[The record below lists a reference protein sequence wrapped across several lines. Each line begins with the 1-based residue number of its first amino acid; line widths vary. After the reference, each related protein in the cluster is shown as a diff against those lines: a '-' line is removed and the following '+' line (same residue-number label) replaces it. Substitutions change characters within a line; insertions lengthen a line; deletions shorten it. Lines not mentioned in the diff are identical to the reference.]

1 MCEKRAEPCSN
12 TKERVMA
19 GRPWS
24 TKEREEPAEE
34 VGAEPAAAE
43 QAGSGPVAQEK
54 VLSPLEAALLERDEQ
69 IAAHQRTAADF
80 ANFRRRTAE
89 EREREAGLASE
100 ALLLKTLAIV
110 DDLDRAL
117 ASLPEGLKSEPW
129 VEGIAAI
136 HRKLLAVMESEA
148 ARPYESVGQPFD
160 PREHEAVAQVPSSG
174 KPPGEVLQEH
184 RKGWKIRDRILRPAV
199 VSVAAD

>member
-12 TKERVMA
+12 SKERVMS

-34 VGAEPAAAE
+34 VGVEPAAAE
-43 QAGSGPVAQEK
+43 QAGSGQVAQEQ

-100 ALLLKTLAIV
+100 ALLLKALAVV

-136 HRKLLAVMESEA
+136 QRKLLALMESEA
-148 ARPYESVGQPFD
+148 ARPYESIGQQFD

-174 KPPGEVLQEH
+174 RPPGEVLHEH

-199 VSVAAD
+199 VSVATD

>member
-1 MCEKRAEPCSN
+1 
-12 TKERVMA
+12 MA

-24 TKEREEPAEE
+24 TKEREEPVSEA
-34 VGAEPAAAE
+34 GAEAAAAE
-43 QAGSGPVAQEK
+43 RATRDQATPEQAP
-54 VLSPLEAALLERDEQ
+54 SPLEVALLERDEQ

-100 ALLLKTLAIV
+100 ALLLKTIAVV

-117 ASLPEGLKSEPW
+117 ASLPDALKGEPW

-136 HRKLLAVMESEA
+136 HRKLLAVMESES
-148 ARPYESVGQPFD
+148 ARPYESVGKPFD
-160 PREHEAVAQVPSSG
+160 PRDHEAVAQVPGSG

-184 RKGWKIRDRILRPAV
+184 RKGWKIRERILRPAV

>member
-1 MCEKRAEPCSN
+1 MCEERAEPCSN

-43 QAGSGPVAQEK
+43 QAGSGQAAQEK
-54 VLSPLEAALLERDEQ
+54 VLSPLEVALLERDEQ

-100 ALLLKTLAIV
+100 ALLLKTLAVV

-148 ARPYESVGQPFD
+148 ARPYESIGQPFD

>member
-1 MCEKRAEPCSN
+1 
-12 TKERVMA
+12 MA

-24 TKEREEPAEE
+24 TEEREEPAGEAGTE
-34 VGAEPAAAE
+34 SAAAE
-43 QAGSGPVAQEK
+43 LAAAGPVAVEQA
-54 VLSPLEAALLERDEQ
+54 LSPLEAALLERDEQ

-100 ALLLKTLAIV
+100 TLLLKTLAV
-110 DDLDRAL
+110 LDDLDRAL
-117 ASLPEGLKSEPW
+117 ASLPAGLKSEPG

-148 ARPYESVGQPFD
+148 ARPYESIGQAFD
-160 PREHEAVAQVPSSG
+160 PREHEAVAQVPGSG

-199 VSVAAD
+199 VSVATD

>member
-1 MCEKRAEPCSN
+1 
-12 TKERVMA
+12 MA

-24 TKEREEPAEE
+24 TKEREEPAGEA
-34 VGAEPAAAE
+34 GREPVAAE
-43 QAGSGPVAQEK
+43 RAVSDQARD
-54 VLSPLEAALLERDEQ
+54 PLEAALLERDEQ

-100 ALLLKTLAIV
+100 ALLLKTLAVV

-117 ASLPEGLKSEPW
+117 ASLPDGLKSEPW

-136 HRKLLAVMESEA
+136 HRKLLAVMESES
-148 ARPYESVGQPFD
+148 ARPYESVGQLFD
-160 PREHEAVAQVPSSG
+160 PRDHEAIAQVPGSG
-174 KPPGEVLQEH
+174 KPSGEVLQEH
-184 RKGWKIRDRILRPAV
+184 RKGWKIRERILRPAV

>member
-1 MCEKRAEPCSN
+1 
-12 TKERVMA
+12 MA
-19 GRPWS
+19 GRTWS
-24 TKEREEPAEE
+24 TKEREEPAEAA
-34 VGAEPAAAE
+34 GTDQAASEPAH
-43 QAGSGPVAQEK
+43 
-54 VLSPLEAALLERDEQ
+54 SPLEAALLERDEQ

-100 ALLLKTLAIV
+100 TLLLKTLAV
-110 DDLDRAL
+110 LDDLDRAL

-148 ARPYESVGQPFD
+148 AQPYESIGQPFD
-160 PREHEAVAQVPSSG
+160 PREHEAVAQVPGSG

-199 VSVAAD
+199 VSVATD

>member
-1 MCEKRAEPCSN
+1 MCEKRAEPCSI
-12 TKERVMA
+12 TKERVMS

-43 QAGSGPVAQEK
+43 QAGSGQVAQEQ

-100 ALLLKTLAIV
+100 ALLLKMLAVV

-148 ARPYESVGQPFD
+148 ARPYESIGQQFD

-174 KPPGEVLQEH
+174 RPPGEVLHEH

-199 VSVAAD
+199 VSVATD

>member
-19 GRPWS
+19 GRPWG
-24 TKEREEPAEE
+24 TKEREEPAED

-43 QAGSGPVAQEK
+43 QDGSGQVAQEK

-100 ALLLKTLAIV
+100 ALLLKTLAVV

-117 ASLPEGLKSEPW
+117 ASLPEGLKGEPW

-148 ARPYESVGQPFD
+148 ARPYESIGQPFD

>member
-1 MCEKRAEPCSN
+1 
-12 TKERVMA
+12 MA

-24 TKEREEPAEE
+24 TKEREEPAGE
-34 VGAEPAAAE
+34 ASTEPTAAE
-43 QAGSGPVAQEK
+43 QVAPDQAA
-54 VLSPLEAALLERDEQ
+54 SDQARGPLEAALLERDEQ

-100 ALLLKTLAIV
+100 TLLLKTLAV
-110 DDLDRAL
+110 LDDLDRAL
-117 ASLPEGLKSEPW
+117 ASLPEELKSEPW

-160 PREHEAVAQVPSSG
+160 PREHEAVAQVPGSG

-199 VSVAAD
+199 VSVATD

>member
-1 MCEKRAEPCSN
+1 
-12 TKERVMA
+12 MA

-24 TKEREEPAEE
+24 TKEREEPTEE
-34 VGAEPAAAE
+34 AGTDQAASE
-43 QAGSGPVAQEK
+43 QVH
-54 VLSPLEAALLERDEQ
+54 SPLEAALLERDEQ

-89 EREREAGLASE
+89 EREREVGLASE
-100 ALLLKTLAIV
+100 ALLLKTLAVV

-117 ASLPEGLKSEPW
+117 ASLPDGLKDEPW

-148 ARPYESVGQPFD
+148 ARPYESIGQQFD

-184 RKGWKIRDRILRPAV
+184 RKGWRIRDRILRPAV
-199 VSVAAD
+199 VSVATD

>member
-1 MCEKRAEPCSN
+1 
-12 TKERVMA
+12 MA

-43 QAGSGPVAQEK
+43 QAGSGPVTQEK

-100 ALLLKTLAIV
+100 ALLLKTLAVV

>member
-1 MCEKRAEPCSN
+1 MCEKRAEPCSK

-100 ALLLKTLAIV
+100 ALLLKTLAVV

>member
-1 MCEKRAEPCSN
+1 M
-12 TKERVMA
+12 V

-24 TKEREEPAEE
+24 TKERDEPAGEA
-34 VGAEPAAAE
+34 GAEPSAAE
-43 QAGSGPVAQEK
+43 QDAPEHQ
-54 VLSPLEAALLERDEQ
+54 LSPLEAALLERDEQ

-100 ALLLKTLAIV
+100 ALLLKMLAVV

-117 ASLPEGLKSEPW
+117 ASLPEGLKGEPW
-129 VEGIAAI
+129 VEGISAI

-160 PREHEAVAQVPSSG
+160 PREHEAVAQVPGSG
-174 KPPGEVLQEH
+174 KAQGEVLEEH
-184 RKGWKIRDRILRPAV
+184 RKGWKIRDRVLRPAV

>member
-1 MCEKRAEPCSN
+1 MCEKWAEPCLNS
-12 TKERVMA
+12 KERVMS

-43 QAGSGPVAQEK
+43 QAGSGQVAQEQ

-100 ALLLKTLAIV
+100 ALLLKALAVV

-136 HRKLLAVMESEA
+136 HRKLLALMESEA
-148 ARPYESVGQPFD
+148 ARPYESIGQQFD

-174 KPPGEVLQEH
+174 RPPGEVLHEH

-199 VSVAAD
+199 VSVATD